1 MKRFVKKLLYA
12 LTGMLMLTSAGPLLA
27 EWPQGPQGIVAHTI
41 GTHTTDLTCAGTGCR
56 GDLVTCPVGQGL
68 VTAKITYLFMEG
80 ICDDLGPT
88 PCNGRMRG
96 LLENCLDPR
105 RGLNVRGAI
114 LSITMQG
121 KFRFCFD
128 DTAASD
134 CTGTPPAA
142 AVVGEG
148 FNRMQGRALIGVRAP
163 IQASDE
169 LTLTDAQEFIIDGKV
184 VRVRPTLTLYSATLE
199 GDFTANRCRRTTC
212 GFAGTAV
219 SGSSR

>member
-1 MKRFVKKLLYA
+1 MKKLLYA
-12 LTGMLMLTSAGPLLA
+12 LTGMLMLALPVPLLA
-27 EWPQGPQGIVAHTI
+27 EAPRGIVAHTV
-41 GTHTTDLTCAGTGCR
+41 GTHSTDFTCAVTGCA
-56 GDLVTCPVGQGL
+56 GDLVTCPVGHGL

-80 ICDDLGPT
+80 ICDDAGPT
-88 PCNGRMRG
+88 PCNGRVRG

-105 RGLNVRGAI
+105 RGINVRGAI

-142 AVVGEG
+142 VVVGEG
-148 FNRMQGRALIGVRAP
+148 VNRMQGRALIGVRAP

-169 LTLTDAQEFIIDGKV
+169 LILQDAPGFTIDGRE
-184 VRVRPTLTLYSATLE
+184 VRVGPTLTIYDATLQ
-199 GDFTANRCRRTTC
+199 GDFTANRCRKATC

-219 SGSSR
+219 RGR